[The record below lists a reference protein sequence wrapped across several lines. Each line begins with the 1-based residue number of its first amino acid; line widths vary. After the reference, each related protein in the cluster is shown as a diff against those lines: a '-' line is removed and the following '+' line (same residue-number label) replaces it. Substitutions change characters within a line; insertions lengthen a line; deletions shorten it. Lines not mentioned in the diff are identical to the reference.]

1 MKQGLL
7 LLAHGA
13 RNPAWAQPFQALAA
27 RVSAMRPD
35 IVVSLGFLELMTPNV
50 EEALSSLHAQGAEQV
65 EVLPMFLGGAGHV
78 QRDVLPLVE
87 AAGARLGCAIRLH
100 AALGEQPA
108 MLDAMSQL
116 CLRLLDPPEAA

>member
-35 IVVSLGFLELMTPNV
+35 IVVSLGFLELMTPNI

-65 EVLPMFLGGAGHV
+65 EVLPMFHNPEGDVALKVRAHCTRRTMGSRSFPHPALLLGVRASWSSST
-78 QRDVLPLVE
+78 
-87 AAGARLGCAIRLH
+87 ARTTAVRS
-100 AALGEQPA
+100 P
-108 MLDAMSQL
+108 
-116 CLRLLDPPEAA
+116 RTP